1 MQSILKGVCRKKG
14 LKRFKGLFIV
24 ESADLAYP
32 ANLQALHSDTWKQII
47 QI

>member
-1 MQSILKGVCRKKG
+1 MNLTFAFPRKRGVCRKKG

-32 ANLQALHSDTWKQII
+32 ANLQALHSDT
-47 QI
+47 